1 MDLERVLDLVKNY
14 KENKTQVDNI
24 MDLAERIRRS
34 AENMVWALKNE
45 GADMDVIRTR
55 WLELISAIDALEKLE

>member
-55 WLELISAIDALEKLE
+55 WLEFISAIDAFEKLE